1 MTEQTELQARIAAV
15 AGRINQHKQQQFA
28 ARGRWAPYDRGG
40 GRLTYG
46 GRQMHKNKTLVV
58 GEQQAGFVASRGQNH
73 QLMTKDTY
81 NREQKSKQEV
91 NEQHRATKRQKRNA
105 EEQIR
110 ILRYT
115 EEDRELEISGLR
127 FRLVSNGSK
136 LTRIHG
142 EPDGPAETNKW
153 LNSADGA
160 NDSQETP
167 KRAEVANVVFHRTK
181 RGNLVRASAL
191 ARYIPC
197 DHRVLSERYSSV
209 TNCRTPKQA
218 PQCEHFTRHGTL
230 PSHSRNG
237 DLGPRQ
243 HCRAIVLGSDRRLLT
258 YSLGSCPFGPHCR
271 FAHDP
276 NKVAICKDYQKSGH
290 CPQGDYC
297 DLSHEMT
304 YHRVPACA
312 FFLRGNCTNSACRYP
327 HIHVSPAAP
336 VCRAFA
342 ALGFCAKGP
351 DCDKR
356 HVVECP
362 DYANHGKC
370 ANRENGRCTLP
381 HPDRAAVLRKAA
393 ERQAKLLD
401 DQDHSDL
408 SSDAEERDDEED
420 IDSDMEIFVGE
431 DGHSHELS
439 QQDDFVK
446 VS

>member
-191 ARYIPC
+191 AR
-197 DHRVLSERYSSV
+197 
-209 TNCRTPKQA
+209 TPKQA
-218 PQCEHFTRHGTL
+218 PQCEHFTRH
-230 PSHSRNG
+230 
-237 DLGPRQ
+237 
-243 HCRAIVLGSDRRLLT
+243 
-258 YSLGSCPFGPHCR
+258 GSCPFGPHCR